1 MPRGTRYV
9 TNDQLTTIGRRYNC
23 DEVGLEASE
32 AAARWRRDLDALS
45 GYGYGQTA
53 LAAFE
58 ADVTTHAGLR
68 SSRPEAVAEKRSAV
82 VVRDNQV
89 SRAWAWVDRVKAV
102 LGALA
107 RTDQGVATALEAAVP
122 LDDAG
127 LDTGIRA
134 LATLLA
140 ETKGK
145 LPPETKPDARLAEVD
160 DLCAA
165 LREQPGNVQTSKSRT
180 VADTAQIDLFDGK
193 LYVRI
198 RDLNAAARSAIRNG
212 DLRAGLHEYT
222 FHRLKRSGNPSPVP
236 PPAPAPAVK

>member
-1 MPRGTRYV
+1 MPRSTRYV

-82 VVRDNQV
+82 VLREQEV
-89 SRAWAWVDRVKAV
+89 SRAWAWVDRVKSV
-102 LGALA
+102 LGVLA
-107 RTDQGVATALEAAVP
+107 RTDQGVATQLEAATP
-122 LDDAG
+122 LDDAA
-127 LDTGIRA
+127 LDAGIRA
-134 LATLLA
+134 LAALLLESKA
-140 ETKGK
+140 A
-145 LPPETKPDARLAEVD
+145 LAPETKVDARLAEVD
-160 DLCAA
+160 EVCAA
-165 LREQPGNVQTSKSRT
+165 LRAQPGKVQTSKSQT

-193 LYVRI
+193 RTC
-198 RDLNAAARSAIRNG
+198 ACA
-212 DLRAGLHEYT
+212 T
-222 FHRLKRSGNPSPVP
+222 
-236 PPAPAPAVK
+236 